1 MKNLGIQYL
10 LAYSHICQTQSSDS
24 YETVTLLY
32 QRLYLSI
39 QSMLKTI
46 LLDILVPGPG
56 NITKKCSNL
65 RIWKLLWQQ
74 CPDSLLM
81 VYFCWKGTKTE
92 SDTIRLCENNQT
104 LSLNLLTLSQM
115 LILLPRGIGLRKSDN
130 LSEPLKDFPFVS
142 MSGKPLN
149 RALKKNFFL
158 MLPEN
163 PTFVKLFAIMIFVKG
178 TTPKIKSRFWR

>member
-1 MKNLGIQYL
+1 MKMSIYQLASTQNLDIVYQYS
-10 LAYSHICQTQSSDS
+10 LAYSHICQTQPSDN
-24 YETVTLLY
+24 YETVTSLN

-56 NITKKCSNL
+56 NISKKCSNL

-115 LILLPRGIGLRKSDN
+115 LILLPHGLPIYNKFWAQASKQKYFR
-130 LSEPLKDFPFVS
+130 
-142 MSGKPLN
+142 MSL
-149 RALKKNFFL
+149 RIRNF
-158 MLPEN
+158 
-163 PTFVKLFAIMIFVKG
+163 
-178 TTPKIKSRFWR
+178 

>member
-1 MKNLGIQYL
+1 MTLGAYSWFYVLATDHKQLASTQNLDIVYQYSL
-10 LAYSHICQTQSSDS
+10 TYSHICQTQASDK
-24 YETVTLLY
+24 YETVTSLY
-32 QRLYLSI
+32 QQLYLTI

-56 NITKKCSNL
+56 NISKKCSNL

-74 CPDSLLM
+74 CPESLLM

-115 LILLPRGIGLRKSDN
+115 LILLPHGLPIYNKFWAQASKQKYFR
-130 LSEPLKDFPFVS
+130 
-142 MSGKPLN
+142 MSL
-149 RALKKNFFL
+149 RIRNF
-158 MLPEN
+158 
-163 PTFVKLFAIMIFVKG
+163 
-178 TTPKIKSRFWR
+178 